1 MHRISAVALALAL
14 APPVS
19 AADQFDA
26 DARARAVAPFVDEQ
40 TVGVAH
46 VDLTRIDAGAL
57 LARVA
62 EVAKLGAEEIEGPKR
77 ELGVWL
83 AALARA
89 GGKEMYVV
97 LSLADLPAQPPLVVV
112 PLGAGADADA
122 IRREL
127 SRVKPFE
134 HLRFET
140 RGRAVVGGTEDT
152 LRRLRALKPSA

>member
-14 APPVS
+14 AQPVS
-19 AADQFDA
+19 AADKFDA

-62 EVAKLGAEEIEGPKR
+62 EVAKLGEEIEGPKR
-77 ELGVWL
+77 EMGVWL

-97 LSLADLPAQPPLVVV
+97 LSLADLPAKPPLVVV
-112 PLGAGADADA
+112 PLEAGADADA

-134 HLRFET
+134 HLR
-140 RGRAVVGGTEDT
+140 
-152 LRRLRALKPSA
+152 